1 MSKPLPFAGFRPLEP
16 LPAATAP
23 AVRGGFALWELGFRP
38 FFLGAAAWAV
48 LGVGVWAGLY
58 AAGRPY
64 PAGFDLLFWHRHEML
79 FGFTAAVIC
88 GFLLSAPG
96 NWTGLPMPSG
106 RPLAALFLLWI
117 AGRITMALPTC
128 PAGLNLAVNAP
139 LLPLMAGMV
148 VLPILRKRQWRNLAL
163 LILPCALASTGVAMH
178 LGRMGVLPSAVV
190 WAGDAA
196 MLLVLVLITV
206 MGGRIMPFFTS
217 RGLGRPPLKPT
228 PILDV
233 LAPATLLL
241 AGGLGFAGV
250 PSEVVAGAWV
260 AAGVAAAV
268 RLARWQLPGVWHHPL
283 LWSLHV
289 AFIFLTAG
297 CFLQAA
303 SAAGWVATPLARHAF
318 TVGCIGMVCIGMM
331 SRVARGHT
339 GRPLRVDAPTL
350 LALRLVAVSALV
362 RVLVP
367 LAVPSGYVHAVAVSG
382 ALWTIAFAVWFAAHV
397 RLLIRP
403 GN

>member
-1 MSKPLPFAGFRPLEP
+1 MKPLPIAGLRALSPLSKP
-16 LPAATAP
+16 PP
-23 AVRGGFALWELGFRP
+23 PGCALWELGFRP

-48 LGVGVWAGLY
+48 LGVGVWATLY
-58 AAGRPY
+58 ATGRPF

-96 NWTGLPMPSG
+96 NWTGLPMPRG

-117 AGRITMALPTC
+117 AGRITMAWPAC
-128 PAGLNLAVNAP
+128 PPGLNLAVNAP
-139 LLPLMAGMV
+139 LLPLMAAMV

-163 LILPCALASTGVAMH
+163 LILPCALAATGVAMH

-196 MLLVLVLITV
+196 MLLILALISV
-206 MGGRIMPFFTS
+206 MGGRVMPFFTS
-217 RGLGRPPLKPT
+217 RGLGRPPPKPT
-228 PILDV
+228 PVADV

-241 AGGLGFAGV
+241 AGGLGFVGAS
-250 PSEVVAGAWV
+250 PAIVAGAWV

-268 RLARWQLPGVWHHPL
+268 RLARWFQPGVWSNPL
-283 LWSLHV
+283 LWSLHT

-297 CFLQAA
+297 CFLQGAA
-303 SAAGWVATPLARHAF
+303 AAGWVALPLARHAF

-350 LALRLVAVSALV
+350 LSLRLVAVSALV

-367 LAVPSGYVHAVAVSG
+367 LAFPAGYVQAVAVSG
-382 ALWTIAFAVWFAAHV
+382 ALWSIAFALWFAAHA
-397 RLLIRP
+397 RMLSRP
-403 GN
+403 GH